1 MTQEEIS
8 QALDYVTWRIEN
20 ETDPEQVA
28 ELRIV
33 KEALESRIESH
44 ETDIVTADLLAV
56 R

>member
-20 ETDPEQVA
+20 EPDTY
-28 ELRIV
+28 ELAMLAII

-44 ETDIVTADLLAV
+44 ETDLITADLLPV